1 MSSSHPANDREQ
13 VELQRQ
19 GLAPGVMGQVLSMQ
33 STKIAEILSEE
44 SIEAILNLQ
53 DSLLFHFLDHKWMKM
68 S

>member
-19 GLAPGVMGQVLSMQ
+19 GLAPGVMEQVLSMQ

-53 DSLLFHFLDHKWMKM
+53 DSLYFTF
-68 S
+68 